1 MYFTYNKLFLIMG
14 KLFVISAPSGT
25 GKTSLIQAILEDPVA
40 SNTYL
45 GISCTTRKAR
55 PKEEDGISYF
65 FISQMSFMEKV
76 KNNDFLE
83 YAEVFGNFYGTP
95 KDWVLSVLSK
105 KENVLLELDIQGAL
119 QVKEAFPEAKTVFII
134 PPSYED
140 LTKRLEFR
148 DQDSKIEISKR
159 LKEARN
165 EVDIGKD
172 FDQVIVNDNFDDAL
186 EDLKQFMFR
195 SGGVNSQRSEII
207 KISLDLLLD

>member
-25 GKTSLIQAILEDPVA
+25 GKTSLIQAVLEDPIA

-45 GISCTTRKAR
+45 GISYTTRKAR
-55 PKEEDGISYF
+55 PKEEDGVSYH

-83 YAEVFGNFYGTP
+83 YAEVFGNFYGTS

-119 QVKEAFPEAKTVFII
+119 QVKKAFPVAKTVFII

-140 LTKRLEFR
+140 LTKRLESR
-148 DQDSKIEISKR
+148 DQDSKMEIAKR

-165 EVDIGKD
+165 EVNIGKD
-172 FDQVIVNDNFDDAL
+172 FDQVIVNNDFDAAL
-186 EDLKQFMFR
+186 EDLKQFMFT
-195 SGGVNSQRSEII
+195 SEGITNERSEII
-207 KISLDLLLD
+207 KNSLDLLLD

>member
-1 MYFTYNKLFLIMG
+1 MG

-25 GKTSLIQAILEDPVA
+25 GKTSLIQAILEDPAA
-40 SNTYL
+40 SDTYL

-55 PKEEDGISYF
+55 PKEEDGVSYF
-65 FISQMSFMEKV
+65 FISKMSFMEKV
-76 KNNDFLE
+76 NNNDFLE

-140 LTKRLEFR
+140 LTKRLESR
-148 DQDSKIEISKR
+148 DQDSKIEIAKR

-165 EVDIGKD
+165 EVNIGKD
-172 FDQVIVNDNFDDAL
+172 FDQVIVNDNFNEAL
-186 EDLKQFMFR
+186 EDLKLFMFR
-195 SGGVNSQRSEII
+195 PEGITNERSEII
-207 KISLDLLLD
+207 KNSLDLLLD

>member
-1 MYFTYNKLFLIMG
+1 MG

-25 GKTSLIQAILEDPVA
+25 GKTSLIQAILEDMVA

-55 PKEEDGISYF
+55 PKEEDGVSYF

-76 KNNDFLE
+76 KNNYFLE

-165 EVDIGKD
+165 EVNIGKD

-195 SGGVNSQRSEII
+195 SGGINSQRSEII

>member
-25 GKTSLIQAILEDPVA
+25 GKTSLIKAILEDPVA
-40 SNTYL
+40 SNTNL

-55 PKEEDGISYF
+55 PKEEDGVSYF

-119 QVKEAFPEAKTVFII
+119 QVKDAFPEAETVFII

-172 FDQVIVNDNFDDAL
+172 FDQVIVNDNFGDAL

-195 SGGVNSQRSEII
+195 SGGINSQRSEII

>member
-148 DQDSKIEISKR
+148 DQDSKIEMSKR

>member
-1 MYFTYNKLFLIMG
+1 MG

-25 GKTSLIQAILEDPVA
+25 GKTSLIKAILEDPVA
-40 SNTYL
+40 SNTNL

-55 PKEEDGISYF
+55 PKEEDGVSYF

-140 LTKRLEFR
+140 LTTRLESR
-148 DQDSKIEISKR
+148 DQDSKIEIAKR
-159 LKEARN
+159 LKEANN
-165 EVDIGKD
+165 EVNIGKD
-172 FDQVIVNDNFDDAL
+172 FDQVIVNNHFDEAL

-195 SGGVNSQRSEII
+195 SGEITSERSEII
-207 KISLDLLLD
+207 KNSLDLLLD

>member
-1 MYFTYNKLFLIMG
+1 MYFTYKKLFLIIC

-25 GKTSLIQAILEDPVA
+25 GKTSLIQAILEDMVA

-55 PKEEDGISYF
+55 PKEEDGVSYF

-83 YAEVFGNFYGTP
+83 YAEVYGNFYGTP
-95 KDWVLSVLSK
+95 KDWVLRVLSK

-119 QVKEAFPEAKTVFII
+119 QVKKAFPEAKTVFII

-140 LTKRLEFR
+140 LTKRLESR
-148 DQDSKIEISKR
+148 DQDSKTEIAKR

-165 EVDIGKD
+165 EVNIGKD
-172 FDQVIVNDNFDDAL
+172 FDRVLVNDNFDEAL
-186 EDLKQFMFR
+186 EDLKQFMFT
-195 SGGVNSQRSEII
+195 SEGMTNERSEII
-207 KISLDLLLD
+207 KNSLDLLLD

>member
-1 MYFTYNKLFLIMG
+1 MG

-165 EVDIGKD
+165 EVTIGKD

>member
-1 MYFTYNKLFLIMG
+1 MG

-25 GKTSLIQAILEDPVA
+25 GKTSLIKAILEDPVA
-40 SNTYL
+40 SNTNL
-45 GISCTTRKAR
+45 GISCTTRNAR
-55 PKEEDGISYF
+55 PKEVDGVSYF
-65 FISQMSFMEKV
+65 FISQTSFMEKV

-159 LKEARN
+159 LREARN

-195 SGGVNSQRSEII
+195 SGGINSQRSEII

>member
-1 MYFTYNKLFLIMG
+1 MG

-55 PKEEDGISYF
+55 PKEEDGVSYF

-140 LTKRLEFR
+140 LAKRLESR
-148 DQDSKIEISKR
+148 DQDSKIEITKR

-165 EVDIGKD
+165 EVNIGKD
-172 FDQVIVNDNFDDAL
+172 FDQVIVNNDFVEAL
-186 EDLKQFMFR
+186 EDLKHFMFTAEGITNER
-195 SGGVNSQRSEII
+195 GEIT
-207 KISLDLLLD
+207 KNSLDVLLD

>member
-1 MYFTYNKLFLIMG
+1 MG

-55 PKEEDGISYF
+55 PKEEDGVSYF

-186 EDLKQFMFR
+186 EDLKQFMFI
-195 SGGVNSQRSEII
+195 SGGINSQRSEII

>member
-25 GKTSLIQAILEDPVA
+25 GKTSLIKAILEDPVA
-40 SNTYL
+40 SNTNL

-55 PKEEDGISYF
+55 PKEEDGVSYF

-195 SGGVNSQRSEII
+195 SGEITSERSEII
-207 KISLDLLLD
+207 KNSLDLLLD

>member
-1 MYFTYNKLFLIMG
+1 MG

-25 GKTSLIQAILEDPVA
+25 GKTSLIKAILEDPVA
-40 SNTYL
+40 SNTNL

-55 PKEEDGISYF
+55 PKEEDGVSYF

-140 LTKRLEFR
+140 LTRRLESR
-148 DQDSKIEISKR
+148 DQDSKIEIAKR

-165 EVDIGKD
+165 EVNIGKD
-172 FDQVIVNDNFDDAL
+172 FDQVIVNNHFDEAL

-195 SGGVNSQRSEII
+195 SGEITSERSEII
-207 KISLDLLLD
+207 KNSLDLVLA